1 MNSPQNQPSIFVPE
15 KNKVV
20 VPFMRDVFTIPRNSR
35 HKPKLIGSVCKEC
48 EEYFFPKTGSKTT
61 CDNPVCPRSTSEVLL
76 SGKGKL
82 LSATVT
88 RSSVEGNEERV
99 SAVILLDEG
108 IKINSHLIDWEGYRD
123 MLVPGSPVELVLQ
136 DLGENE
142 WRETQVGYAFRLITG
157 RRKPVFPPTEEE
169 IRAAEAVRIKEQKQR
184 KKQQAQK
191 KKEASRKAAV
201 QKKRTAARKKASVL
215 KKKAAAASKKTTT
228 VKRKTTLSKTNTAT
242 AQKKAAATRKT
253 AVKKKTVAPKAAKAA
268 TKKAPAPKVA
278 AKKAAKRQ
286 VAKKPAQTTKKP
298 AKKTAAKKTAPK
310 SARKRR

>member
-1 MNSPQNQPSIFVPE
+1 MIFPENEPSIFVPG

-82 LSATVT
+82 LSATIT
-88 RSSVEGNEERV
+88 RSSTDGNAEHV

-108 IKINSHLIDWEGYRD
+108 IKINSHLIGWEGYRD
-123 MLVPGSPVELVLQ
+123 LLIPGSPVELVLQ

-142 WRETQVGYAFRLITG
+142 WRETQVGYAFRLMTG

-169 IRAAEAVRIKEQKQR
+169 IQAAEASRVANEKHAKKQKVQRR
-184 KKQQAQK
+184 KKAPQ
-191 KKEASRKAAV
+191 KAAPE
-201 QKKRTAARKKASVL
+201 KKRTPARKKAPAVKKVTTAAPGKTTAAKSKPASAKAKAPAV
-215 KKKAAAASKKTTT
+215 KKKE
-228 VKRKTTLSKTNTAT
+228 
-242 AQKKAAATRKT
+242 AATRKT
-253 AVKKKTVAPKAAKAA
+253 AASKKTSAAGAANTTNRSAAARKAAAEKAARAKTTTKPAAKAS
-268 TKKAPAPKVA
+268 TSKAP
-278 AKKAAKRQ
+278 Q
-286 VAKKPAQTTKKP
+286 
-298 AKKTAAKKTAPK
+298 KKTASKTT
-310 SARKRR
+310 RKRR

>member
-1 MNSPQNQPSIFVPE
+1 MIFPENEPSIFIPG

-82 LSATVT
+82 LSATIT
-88 RSSVEGNEERV
+88 RSSTDGNAEHV

-108 IKINSHLIDWEGYRD
+108 IKINSHLIGWEGYRD
-123 MLVPGSPVELVLQ
+123 LLIPGSPVELVLQ

-169 IRAAEAVRIKEQKQR
+169 IQAAEASRVTNEKHA
-184 KKQQAQK
+184 KKQKVRRQKKAPPKAVAQK
-191 KKEASRKAAV
+191 AGT
-201 QKKRTAARKKASVL
+201 RTRGKASVL
-215 KKKAAAASKKTTT
+215 KKKSAAAPSKPASAKSKAASAKAAAVKK
-228 VKRKTTLSKTNTAT
+228 KE
-242 AQKKAAATRKT
+242 AATRKT
-253 AVKKKTVAPKAAKAA
+253 AANKKTSTTKAANTTNRSA
-268 TKKAPAPKVA
+268 T
-278 AKKAAKRQ
+278 AKKAAGGKAAGAR
-286 VAKKPAQTTKKP
+286 ATT
-298 AKKTAAKKTAPK
+298 KTAAKKPTRKKTASKTIPK
-310 SARKRR
+310 RP

>member
-1 MNSPQNQPSIFVPE
+1 MNSPQNKPSIFVPD
-15 KNKVV
+15 KNKII

-48 EEYFFPKTGSKTT
+48 EEYFFPKTGSKAT

-99 SAVILLDEG
+99 SAVIFLDEG

-142 WRETQVGYAFRLITG
+142 WLETQVGYAFRLITG

-169 IRAAEAVRIKEQKQR
+169 RRAAEVARIAEEKLR
-184 KKQQAQK
+184 KKETAK
-191 KKEASRKAAV
+191 KNAA
-201 QKKRTAARKKASVL
+201 QKKRTAARKKSTAL
-215 KKKAAAASKKTTT
+215 KKKAAAASKKIASA
-228 VKRKTTLSKTNTAT
+228 KRKTTLSKTKTA
-242 AQKKAAATRKT
+242 AARKKAATTRKT
-253 AVKKKTVAPKAAKAA
+253 AAPQKTVAPKAVRTAAKKSP
-268 TKKAPAPKVA
+268 TPKVA
-278 AKKAAKRQ
+278 AKKAAERQ
-286 VAKKPAQTTKKP
+286 VAKKPAKK
-298 AKKTAAKKTAPK
+298 AAVKKTAPQ

>member
-1 MNSPQNQPSIFVPE
+1 MNSPQNQPSIFVPD

-20 VPFMRDVFTIPRNSR
+20 IPFMRDVFTIPRNSR

-82 LSATVT
+82 LSATIT
-88 RSSVEGNEERV
+88 RSSADGNLEHV

-108 IKINSHLIDWEGYRD
+108 IKINSHLIGWEGYRD

-142 WRETQVGYAFRLITG
+142 WRETQVGYAFRLMTG

-169 IRAAEAVRIKEQKQR
+169 KRAAEAVRAESEKRSKRQQARR
-184 KKQQAQK
+184 KK
-191 KKEASRKAAV
+191 E
-201 QKKRTAARKKASVL
+201 
-215 KKKAAAASKKTTT
+215 
-228 VKRKTTLSKTNTAT
+228 
-242 AQKKAAATRKT
+242 
-253 AVKKKTVAPKAAKAA
+253 
-268 TKKAPAPKVA
+268 A
-278 AKKAAKRQ
+278 AKKAASEKKRTTASRKAPAVKKITTAAPGKTAAAESKTASAKAKAPAVKKKAATTRKTAANKKTSAARAASTTNRSATAKKAAAGKAARARAPKKT
-286 VAKKPAQTTKKP
+286 VAKKTTAKNTTR
-298 AKKTAAKKTAPK
+298 KKTASKTT
-310 SARKRR
+310 RNRR

>member
-1 MNSPQNQPSIFVPE
+1 MIFPENEPSIFIPG

-35 HKPKLIGSVCKEC
+35 HRPKLIGSVCREC

-82 LSATVT
+82 LSATIT
-88 RSSVEGNEERV
+88 RSSTDGNAEHV

-108 IKINSHLIDWEGYRD
+108 IKINSHLIGWEGYRD
-123 MLVPGSPVELVLQ
+123 LLVPGSPVELVLQ

-169 IRAAEAVRIKEQKQR
+169 IRAAEASRVANEKHA
-184 KKQQAQK
+184 KKQKVRRQKKAPPKAAAQKTRTQTRGKTSALQKKSTAAPGKPASAKSKAAGVK
-191 KKEASRKAAV
+191 KKE
-201 QKKRTAARKKASVL
+201 
-215 KKKAAAASKKTTT
+215 
-228 VKRKTTLSKTNTAT
+228 
-242 AQKKAAATRKT
+242 AATRKT
-253 AVKKKTVAPKAAKAA
+253 AANKKTSTAKAA
-268 TKKAPAPKVA
+268 NTTNRSAT
-278 AKKAAKRQ
+278 AKKAAAGKAAGAKA
-286 VAKKPAQTTKKP
+286 AKKPTSKATR
-298 AKKTAAKKTAPK
+298 KKTASKTTP
-310 SARKRR
+310 KRR

>member
-1 MNSPQNQPSIFVPE
+1 MNSPQNNPPIFVPD

-35 HKPKLIGSVCKEC
+35 HKPNLIGSVCREC

-82 LSATVT
+82 LSATIT
-88 RSSVEGNEERV
+88 RSSVDGNVEHV

-142 WRETQVGYAFRLITG
+142 WRETQVGYAFRLKTG

-169 IRAAEAVRIKEQKQR
+169 KRAAEAARAEDEKKAKKQR
-184 KKQQAQK
+184 ARQK
-191 KKEASRKAAV
+191 KAAA
-201 QKKRTAARKKASVL
+201 QKKRTAARKKAPVVKKKTTAAPKKTTTANSKTASSQGKAAAA
-215 KKKAAAASKKTTT
+215 KKKAATTRKTAAKKKTLAGKA
-228 VKRKTTLSKTNTAT
+228 VNTAKKRT
-242 AQKKAAATRKT
+242 PARKIAANKAAKAPKKT
-253 AVKKKTVAPKAAKAA
+253 AVKK
-268 TKKAPAPKVA
+268 
-278 AKKAAKRQ
+278 
-286 VAKKPAQTTKKP
+286 TTQ
-298 AKKTAAKKTAPK
+298 KKTASKTT
-310 SARKRR
+310 RKRR

>member
-1 MNSPQNQPSIFVPE
+1 MNLPQNQPSIFVPD

-20 VPFMRDVFTIPRNSR
+20 IPFMRDVFTIPRNSR

-82 LSATVT
+82 LSATIT
-88 RSSVEGNEERV
+88 RSSSDGNLEHV

-108 IKINSHLIDWEGYRD
+108 IKINSHLIGWEGYRD

-142 WRETQVGYAFRLITG
+142 WRETQVGYAFRLMTG

-169 IRAAEAVRIKEQKQR
+169 KRAAEAASG
-184 KKQQAQK
+184 KKPKRQQARRK
-191 KKEASRKAAV
+191 RKKEAPEKAASE
-201 QKKRTAARKKASVL
+201 KKRTPASKKAPAVKKATTAAPGRTTAAKSKTAGAKAKAPAVRKKATTTRKTAANKKTSAARAANTTNRSATA
-215 KKKAAAASKKTTT
+215 KKAAAG
-228 VKRKTTLSKTNTAT
+228 
-242 AQKKAAATRKT
+242 KAAG
-253 AVKKKTVAPKAAKAA
+253 AKA
-268 TKKAPAPKVA
+268 P
-278 AKKAAKRQ
+278 
-286 VAKKPAQTTKKP
+286 
-298 AKKTAAKKTAPK
+298 KKTAAKKTTAK
-310 SARKRR
+310 NTTQKKTASKTTRKRR

>member
-1 MNSPQNQPSIFVPE
+1 MIFPENEPSIFIPG

-35 HKPKLIGSVCKEC
+35 HRPKLIGSVCREC

-88 RSSVEGNEERV
+88 RSSTDGNAEHV

-108 IKINSHLIDWEGYRD
+108 IKINSHLIGWEGYRD

-142 WRETQVGYAFRLITG
+142 WRETQVGYAFRLKTG

-169 IRAAEAVRIKEQKQR
+169 IRAAEASRVANEKHA
-184 KKQQAQK
+184 KKQK
-191 KKEASRKAAV
+191 IR
-201 QKKRTAARKKASVL
+201 RKKAPPKAAAQKTRTQAGRKASTAKKMTIDAPGKTTAAKSEADGV
-215 KKKAAAASKKTTT
+215 KKKAAAS
-228 VKRKTTLSKTNTAT
+228 RKTS
-242 AQKKAAATRKT
+242 
-253 AVKKKTVAPKAAKAA
+253 AAKAA
-268 TKKAPAPKVA
+268 NTTNRSAAARKAAAGKAAGAKAP
-278 AKKAAKRQ
+278 
-286 VAKKPAQTTKKP
+286 
-298 AKKTAAKKTAPK
+298 KKTAAKTSTSKTTQKKTASKTTP
-310 SARKRR
+310 KRR

>member
-1 MNSPQNQPSIFVPE
+1 MIFPENEPSIFIPG

-35 HKPKLIGSVCKEC
+35 HKPKLIGSVCREC

-82 LSATVT
+82 LSATIT
-88 RSSVEGNEERV
+88 HSSVDGNAEHV

-108 IKINSHLIDWEGYRD
+108 IKINSHLIGWEGYRD
-123 MLVPGSPVELVLQ
+123 LLVPGSPVELVLQ

-169 IRAAEAVRIKEQKQR
+169 IRAAEAARVANEKHAKKQKVRR
-184 KKQQAQK
+184 KKTPPKAVAQKARTQTRGKTSGLKKKSAAAPRKPASAKSKAAGVK
-191 KKEASRKAAV
+191 KKE
-201 QKKRTAARKKASVL
+201 
-215 KKKAAAASKKTTT
+215 
-228 VKRKTTLSKTNTAT
+228 
-242 AQKKAAATRKT
+242 AATRKT
-253 AVKKKTVAPKAAKAA
+253 AASKKTSTAKAA
-268 TKKAPAPKVA
+268 NTTNRSA
-278 AKKAAKRQ
+278 A
-286 VAKKPAQTTKKP
+286 
-298 AKKTAAKKTAPK
+298 AKKTAAGKAAGARATTRTAAKTSTSKATRKKTASKTTP
-310 SARKRR
+310 KRR

>member
-1 MNSPQNQPSIFVPE
+1 MNSPQNQPSIFVPD

-20 VPFMRDVFTIPRNSR
+20 IPFMRDVFTIPRNSR

-82 LSATVT
+82 LSATIT
-88 RSSVEGNEERV
+88 RSSADGNLEHV

-108 IKINSHLIDWEGYRD
+108 IKINSHLIGWEGYRD

-142 WRETQVGYAFRLITG
+142 WRETQVGYAFRLMTG

-169 IRAAEAVRIKEQKQR
+169 KRAAEAVRAENEKRSKR
-184 KKQQAQK
+184 QQARR
-191 KKEASRKAAV
+191 KKEAAKKAASE
-201 QKKRTAARKKASVL
+201 KKRTTASKKAPAVKKITTAAPGKTTAAKRKTTGAKAKAPAV
-215 KKKAAAASKKTTT
+215 KKKAATTRKTAASKKTSAARAANTT
-228 VKRKTTLSKTNTAT
+228 NRSAT
-242 AQKKAAATRKT
+242 AKKAAAG
-253 AVKKKTVAPKAAKAA
+253 KAAR
-268 TKKAPAPKVA
+268 TRAP
-278 AKKAAKRQ
+278 
-286 VAKKPAQTTKKP
+286 
-298 AKKTAAKKTAPK
+298 KKTAAKKTTAK
-310 SARKRR
+310 NTTRKKTASKTTRNRR